1 MSIPKIAHIAWKTKD
16 VVNSQSPL
24 ILNGLRNLIDL
35 NPDWN
40 VIVYDDHD
48 IDEYL
53 KGVLNK
59 RDYNL
64 IKDLHVV
71 VKSDLWRQFKLYNEG
86 GLYMD
91 IDRFCNIPLSEI
103 LEDGIR
109 CVLPTC
115 LEWDFSHDIILT
127 EPNNPIQSQTIELIM
142 QRRYE
147 GHTNVFF
154 LGPQTY
160 MNAITKVLFGEM
172 IHTDPGVEKFAE
184 MRKEMEKIPFIKTY
198 REHPPHDTILYR
210 SDDKLDW
217 EKLKKD
223 FYAEANI
230 KHWSGDW

>member
-1 MSIPKIAHIAWKTKD
+1 MSIPKIAHITWKTKD

-40 VIVYDDHD
+40 VTVYDDHD

-64 IKDLHVV
+64 IKDLHIVE
-71 VKSDLWRQFKLYNEG
+71 KSDLWRQFKLYNEG

-103 LEDGIR
+103 VTDDVK

-115 LEWDFSHDIILT
+115 LDWDFSQDIILT
-127 EPNNPIQSQTIELIM
+127 EPNNPIQLQTIELIM

-147 GHTNVFF
+147 GHKNVFF

-160 MNAITKVLFGEM
+160 MNAVTKVLFGEM

-184 MRKEMEKIPFIKTY
+184 MRKSLEKITFIKTY
-198 REHPPHDTILYR
+198 REHPPHDTVLYR

-223 FYAEANI
+223 FYADANI

>member
-1 MSIPKIAHIAWKTKD
+1 MSIPKIAHITWKTKD

-53 KGVLNK
+53 KSVLNK

-103 LEDGIR
+103 ITDDIK

-127 EPNNPIQSQTIELIM
+127 EPNNPIQAQTIELIM

-184 MRKEMEKIPFIKTY
+184 MREAMKKIPFIKTY
-198 REHPPHDTILYR
+198 REHPQHNTILYR

-223 FYAEANI
+223 YYAEANI
-230 KHWSGDW
+230 KPWSGDW